1 MKELLLPH
9 VAPIRFAKYVVSK
22 EGLVA
27 VVKNEF
33 ATVPSLGM
41 LIEAVAQSSV
51 ALADDNYTGSV
62 GYLTTLKNVKLLKK
76 PNSLEFDIEVTKEQ
90 QLGNFGYFSFEVRE
104 GDEPI
109 ATGSYMVVL
118 TENKS

>member
-1 MKELLLPH
+1 MKELVLPH

-22 EGLVA
+22 EDLVA

-33 ATVPSLGM
+33 ETVPSLGM

-51 ALADDNYTGSV
+51 ALADDDYTGSV

-104 GDEPI
+104 NDEPV